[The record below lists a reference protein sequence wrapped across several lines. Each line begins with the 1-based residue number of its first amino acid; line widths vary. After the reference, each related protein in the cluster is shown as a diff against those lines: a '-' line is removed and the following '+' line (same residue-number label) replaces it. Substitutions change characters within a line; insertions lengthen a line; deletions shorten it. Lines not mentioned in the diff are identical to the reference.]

1 MLTACPLGLSPQV
14 PSPLWGMHSR
24 TGRADLVSTPNKHTY
39 ISMVLSANDCQQ
51 PGLAKE
57 QLLISALHTFL
68 CCTHGVRMS
77 NCIDTHSFHAFPPYG
92 QLHLLEASGTIS
104 TQSFLTFI
112 KGEPATQHRPQC
124 SLGDELGSATTAGL
138 LEGQGDSSLNPMET

>member
-1 MLTACPLGLSPQV
+1 MLTACPLGLSPQL

-104 TQSFLTFI
+104 TQSFLAFI
-112 KGEPATQHRPQC
+112 E
-124 SLGDELGSATTAGL
+124 SLPHSIVPSAEMGDELGSATAAGL